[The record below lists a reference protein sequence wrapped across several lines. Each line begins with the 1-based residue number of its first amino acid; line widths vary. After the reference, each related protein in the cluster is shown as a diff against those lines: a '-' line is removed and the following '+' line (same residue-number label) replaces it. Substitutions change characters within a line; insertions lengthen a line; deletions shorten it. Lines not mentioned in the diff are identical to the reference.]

1 MIRNVGPVMMTI
13 PIFSSKV
20 DLDEFETKASVKRE
34 YEDYRFAVQQVIKL
48 RYTHCGAWYSY
59 LDIDMYVMK
68 SSVGE
73 QVTTKYSPLTL
84 IMTDQQLQQKIHYR
98 LKKSF

>member
-34 YEDYRFAVQQVIKL
+34 YEDYRFAVQQAIKIYAL
-48 RYTHCGAWYSY
+48 WCVVLLLGYWYVCKEKFSWWT
-59 LDIDMYVMK
+59 
-68 SSVGE
+68 SNN
-73 QVTTKYSPLTL
+73 
-84 IMTDQQLQQKIHYR
+84 
-98 LKKSF
+98 

>member
-1 MIRNVGPVMMTI
+1 MMTI

-48 RYTHCGAWYSY
+48 RYTHCGAWYSDW
-59 LDIDMYVMK
+59 DIDMYVMK
-68 SSVGE
+68 S
-73 QVTTKYSPLTL
+73 
-84 IMTDQQLQQKIHYR
+84 
-98 LKKSF
+98 

>member
-1 MIRNVGPVMMTI
+1 MMTI

-48 RYTHCGAWYSY
+48 RYTHCGAWYSDW
-59 LDIDMYVMK
+59 DIDMYVMK

-84 IMTDQQLQQKIHYR
+84 IMTDQFYYR
-98 LKKSF
+98 DIYSNYNKKSITD